1 MNFDTTTGQPY
12 TRIDEVTIVY
22 PENGAATVTYA
33 EREAIRLPDGTVRF
47 LEGDPR
53 RYTMTIPPMDQRIP
67 LVNPLTGEAI
77 AGASTSAQEIM
88 IALTAIL
95 RQDQVNRG

>member
-1 MNFDTTTGQPY
+1 MNFNTTNGQPY
-12 TRIDEVTIVY
+12 TRIDEVTILY
-22 PENGAATVTYA
+22 PENGQATVMYT

-53 RYTMTIPPMDQRIP
+53 RHTMTLPPMDERIP
-67 LVNPLTGEAI
+67 LVNPLTGAVIE
-77 AGASTSAQEIM
+77 GQTTSAQEIM

-95 RQDQVNRG
+95 RRDQTTRG